1 MAKQPQSKLAE
12 QIEEISRTFLVNE
25 EKLKNINNEQTY
37 LKEKVHSLDSRVQN
51 VEVKIESNSTRLH
64 SYERNWTTI
73 FDFVWK
79 CLLMIAA
86 GYILWALG
94 LQADLAFPPS

>member
-1 MAKQPQSKLAE
+1 MAKQPSLKLTE

-25 EKLKNINNEQTY
+25 EKFKNISLDQETLKN
-37 LKEKVHSLDSRVQN
+37 KVNLLDNRVQQ
-51 VEVKIESNSTRLH
+51 VEIKIENNSIRLG
-64 SYERNWTTI
+64 SYERNWSTV
-73 FDFVWK
+73 FDLIWK
-79 CLLMIAA
+79 CLLMIVA

>member
-1 MAKQPQSKLAE
+1 MAKQPSLKLTE

-25 EKLKNINNEQTY
+25 EKFKNISLGQETLKN
-37 LKEKVHSLDSRVQN
+37 KVNLLDNRVQQ
-51 VEVKIESNSTRLH
+51 VEIKIENNSIRLG
-64 SYERNWTTI
+64 SYERNWSTV
-73 FDFVWK
+73 FDFIWK
-79 CLLMIAA
+79 CLLMIVA